1 MKTIY
6 AVMRLDRSIMVYGQN
21 IPLPDGQKIPLPDGQ
36 YLIPCF
42 DDYEQA
48 KDAAGD
54 RFEIVDMDIPE

>member
-1 MKTIY
+1 MKIKTIY
-6 AVMRLDRSIMVYGQN
+6 AVMRLDRSIMVYGQKMP
-21 IPLPDGQKIPLPDGQ
+21 IPDGQ

-54 RFEIVDMDIPE
+54 RFEIVEMAIPE